1 MNNSEDNKSSLNLY
15 HNGRKMMEQLGLTFE
30 SEVLFSDYCK
40 DTIFVGHP
48 ERIKFTKDLL
58 LFCDSDNYYGLDY
71 ESDDWLEWDRIE
83 ICHWQN
89 ILEIDVVK
97 GSNTE
102 RTIKKE
108 ELKAWLD
115 QQKVPKITFPF
126 FNIRRGNIT
135 VIIEG
140 RPHSERST
148 KGKEKIKTI
157 IRSSGDQIRKVLP
170 APRSEHIQ
178 MSIDVFS
185 TELSEIPDIDRF
197 THPILDAFEG
207 IVYKNDKQ
215 LKELKPRIIDSSKAI
230 VKLECRTEPMG
241 LCEIE
246 DITTGSLFPLSIGL
260 RDYFVIRVLY

>member
-1 MNNSEDNKSSLNLY
+1 MMGLNLY
-15 HNGRKMMEQLGLTFE
+15 HNGREMMEQLGLTFE

-40 DTIFVGHP
+40 DTIFVGRP

-58 LFCDSDNYYGLDY
+58 LFCDSDVYSGHDY
-71 ESDDWLEWDRIE
+71 EPDDWLEWERIE

-89 ILEIDVVK
+89 ILGIDIVK
-97 GSNTE
+97 GSKTK

-108 ELKAWLD
+108 ELDAWLD
-115 QQKVPKITFPF
+115 QKKVPKISFPF

-140 RPHSERST
+140 RPYSERST
-148 KGKEKIKTI
+148 TGKKKIKAI
-157 IRSSGDQIRKVLP
+157 IGSYGDQIRKVLP
-170 APRSEHIQ
+170 EPRSEHIQ

-185 TELSEIPDIDRF
+185 TELSKIPDIDRF

-215 LKELKPRIIDSSKAI
+215 LKELKPRVIDSSRAI

-241 LCEIE
+241 LFEIE
-246 DITTGSLFPLSIGL
+246 NITTGSLFPLSIGL